1 MGSLPGLDGRRLAR
15 SASAEDSVV
24 AGAHRRAEDRFDAKV
39 APWAI
44 PQDILS
50 LDWRCADRM
59 AMPELKNSAYWGA
72 NEVFFLRFGLD
83 GPTRRPLVAV
93 VRGSASAIEDMFS
106 QTCHSAVG
114 AVTPPCRCIAVRS
127 EVGTDA
133 VSCLRSLARAQVEW
147 HMPAALEASA
157 RRYLMVSELV
167 CGNPLASLRQ
177 SDAMELFMSNDFM
190 SKLGAILA
198 VDVLLNDRS
207 RIRVDAT
214 EANQLEPVAAE
225 AQGEAAGTGFAEVFG
240 SVLRGANG
248 ALAGAML
255 TISHSEWHPLEPET
269 YAYEDYIKHAEAL
282 CVEISGRCCEGGVHS
297 ALGLSGPVGRYAPQC
312 V

>member
-157 RRYLMVSELV
+157 RRYLMVSE
-167 CGNPLASLRQ
+167 
-177 SDAMELFMSNDFM
+177 
-190 SKLGAILA
+190 
-198 VDVLLNDRS
+198 RS